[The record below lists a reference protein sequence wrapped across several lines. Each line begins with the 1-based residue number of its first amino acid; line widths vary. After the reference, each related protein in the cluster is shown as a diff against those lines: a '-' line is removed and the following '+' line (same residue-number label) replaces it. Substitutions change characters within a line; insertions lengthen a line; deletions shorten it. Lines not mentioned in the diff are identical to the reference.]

1 MGALEAAALA
11 KAIASKHTQAM
22 AAVRIDD
29 PNLAAKAKAAAR
41 IAAARRQ
48 GAGQDAAA
56 RAAKARETAN
66 QAMVPQHELTPD
78 GGQGS

>member
-1 MGALEAAALA
+1 
-11 KAIASKHTQAM
+11 M

-66 QAMVPQHELTPD
+66 QAMVPQPGLTPD